1 MNGAAYKMLVIVTAI
16 YALAVVAAL
25 ADDTTPGPSRQSPE
39 RGLPGWRT
47 NTAKRLIDLNE
58 LESGGPGKDGI
69 PAINGPRFVSPRKAQ
84 RWLKPNEPVVS
95 VVVNGQARAYPLQI
109 LIWHEIVNDKIAD
122 TPVMVT
128 FCPLCYSAIVF
139 DRAVKGKEYSFGV
152 SGMLRHSNLVLYDRQ
167 TESLWQQL
175 TGEAIVGDMVGA
187 ALKSLAVQII
197 SFEQFRSAYKNG
209 LVLSRR
215 TSFRRNYGRNPY
227 VGYDDISSRP
237 FMYRGKNDSRL
248 KPMEKVVAVSINNAT
263 KAYPYEVTQ
272 KKRAINDRV
281 GEMPIVVFHGAGA
294 VSALDRPQITQSRQV
309 GSTGVFNRRV
319 NDQLLTL
326 RYEDGKF
333 LDEQT
338 GTVWDI
344 TGVATEGPLKGQR
357 LSPVAHGDYF
367 AFAWLVFKP
376 ETKIYRA
383 AE

>member
-1 MNGAAYKMLVIVTAI
+1 MNDNPYKVLMILTVICV
-16 YALAVVAAL
+16 LAVVAVP
-25 ADDTTPGPSRQSPE
+25 ADDTALAPSRQSPE
-39 RGLPGWRT
+39 RDLPGWRT
-47 NTAKRLIDLNE
+47 NTARRLIGLNE

-69 PAINGPRFVSPRKAQ
+69 PAINNPRFVSPRKAQ
-84 RWLKPNEPVVS
+84 RWLKPKEPVVS
-95 VVVNGQARAYPLQI
+95 VVLKGQAKAYPLQI
-109 LIWHEIVNDKIAD
+109 LIWHEIVNDKIAN
-122 TPVMVT
+122 TAVMVT

-139 DRAVKGKEYSFGV
+139 DRTVKGKEYTFGV

-175 TGEAIVGDMVGA
+175 TGRAIVGDMVGS
-187 ALKSLAVQII
+187 ALKSLPAQII
-197 SFEQFRSAYKNG
+197 SFEQFRSAYKDG
-209 LVLSRR
+209 LVLSRK
-215 TSFRRNYGRNPY
+215 TGVRRNYGRNPY
-227 VGYDDISSRP
+227 VGYDDISGRP
-237 FMYRGKNDSRL
+237 FMYRGKSDERL
-248 KPMEKVVAVSINNAT
+248 KPMEKVVAVSINNVT

-294 VSALDRPQITQSRQV
+294 VSALDRPEITRSREV
-309 GSTGVFNRRV
+309 GSTGVFDRKV
-319 NDQLLTL
+319 EGQLLSF

-333 LDEQT
+333 HDEET

-344 TGVATEGPLKGQR
+344 TGAATEGPLKGQR

-376 ETKIYRA
+376 ETKIYRG